1 MAQSQLNNQEKKTME
16 VSAQATSSNPK
27 VVIIGGGFGGLY
39 AARILADQ
47 PVDVT
52 LIDRTNH
59 HLFQPLL
66 YQVATAMLSP
76 ADIAQPIRSI
86 LKDAKNIRV
95 VMGRVE
101 SIDTAA
107 KMVHTHGS
115 QYPFQYLILAA
126 GARHSYFGND
136 HWEAFAPGLKNL
148 SDALELRRRILNSF
162 EIAETTIDPEVRHA
176 AMTFVIIGAGPT
188 GVEMAGAI
196 SELAKRTIVQ
206 DFRHIQTQRARI
218 VLLDAAPKV
227 LPMFDDTLCASAL
240 KQLKQLDIEVK
251 VSTKVLGVTSEG
263 VQLENEFIRARTVVW
278 AAGNAASPLAKQL
291 GETDRQGRL
300 IVNEDLSV
308 PAHPEIFAIGDVANF
323 SHQGGKP
330 LPGVAPLAMQSGEQA
345 ARNVLAL
352 VQRNPTKKFK
362 YWDKGSMATIG
373 RNKAIADL
381 KVVKLSGFL
390 AWLSWLLIHLL
401 FIVELRNRILI
412 FFQWAWSYITYTH
425 GARLSYRVFRPA
437 VPPNEGESTRA
448 TAEDIL

>member
-1 MAQSQLNNQEKKTME
+1 ME
-16 VSAQATSSNPK
+16 ISTQTTSEHPK

-39 AARILADQ
+39 AARILASQ

-76 ADIAQPIRSI
+76 ADIAQPIRAI
-86 LKDAKNIRV
+86 LKDAKNVRV

-107 KMVHTHGS
+107 KIVHTHGS
-115 QYPFQYLILAA
+115 KYPFDYLILAA

-136 HWEAFAPGLKNL
+136 HWEAFAPGLKDL
-148 SDALELRRRILNSF
+148 SDALELRRRILNAF
-162 EIAETTIDPEVRHA
+162 EIAETVEDPEIQEA

-188 GVEMAGAI
+188 GVEMAGSI
-196 SELAKRTIVQ
+196 SELAKRTIVH
-206 DFRHIQTQRARI
+206 DFRNIQSKRARI

-227 LPMFDDTLCASAL
+227 LPMFDDVLCVSAL
-240 KQLKQLDIEVK
+240 KQLKKLDIEVK
-251 VSTKVLGVTSEG
+251 VGTKVIAVTPEG
-263 VQLENEFIRARTVVW
+263 VQLEREFIRARTVVW
-278 AAGNAASPLAKQL
+278 AAGNAGSPLAKQL
-291 GETDRQGRL
+291 GETDRQGRI

-308 PAHPEIFAIGDVANF
+308 PGHPETFAIGDVANF

-330 LPGVAPLAMQSGEQA
+330 LPGIAPFAMQSGEHA
-345 ARNVLAL
+345 ARNIVARAL
-352 VQRNPTKKFK
+352 GSPTKKFK

-412 FFQWAWSYITYTH
+412 FFQWAWSYVTYSH
-425 GARLSYRVFRPA
+425 GARLTYRSFRPA
-437 VPPNEGESTRA
+437 VPPKEGMRA
-448 TAEDIL
+448 PVEEIL

>member
-1 MAQSQLNNQEKKTME
+1 ME
-16 VSAQATSSNPK
+16 ISAQTTSNNPK

-39 AARILADQ
+39 AARVLANQ

-52 LIDRTNH
+52 LVDRTNH

-76 ADIAQPIRSI
+76 ADIAQPIRAI

-101 SIDTAA
+101 SIDTTA
-107 KMVHTHGS
+107 KIVHTHGS
-115 QYPFQYLILAA
+115 EYLFQYLILAA

-148 SDALELRRRILNSF
+148 SDALELRRRILNAF
-162 EIAETTIDPEVRHA
+162 EIAETAADPEIQQA
-176 AMTFVIIGAGPT
+176 AMTFVVIGAGPT

-196 SELAKRTIVQ
+196 SELAKRTIVH
-206 DFRHIQTQRARI
+206 DFRTIQTKKARI

-227 LPMFDDTLCASAL
+227 LPMFDETLCASAL
-240 KQLKQLDIEVK
+240 KQLEMLDIEVK
-251 VSTKVLGVTSEG
+251 VGTKVLGVTPEG
-263 VQLENEFIRARTVVW
+263 VQLESELIRARTVVW

-291 GETDRQGRL
+291 GETDRQGRI
-300 IVNEDLSV
+300 IVSEDLSV
-308 PAHPEIFAIGDVANF
+308 PGHPDIFAIGDVANF

-330 LPGVAPLAMQSGEQA
+330 LPGIAPFAMQSGEQA
-345 ARNVLAL
+345 ARSVLA
-352 VQRNPTKKFK
+352 QAIGNPTKPFK

-373 RNKAIADL
+373 RNKAVADL

-412 FFQWAWSYITYTH
+412 FFQWTWSYITYSH
-425 GARLSYRVFRPA
+425 GARLSYRAFRPA
-437 VPPNEGESTRA
+437 VPPKEGTRA

>member
-1 MAQSQLNNQEKKTME
+1 ME
-16 VSAQATSSNPK
+16 VSAQTTSSNPK

-162 EIAETTIDPEVRHA
+162 EIAETTMDPEVRHA

-227 LPMFDDTLCASAL
+227 LPMFDDALCASAL

-308 PAHPEIFAIGDVANF
+308 PGHPEIFAIGDVANF

-352 VQRNPTKKFK
+352 IQRNPTKKFK